1 MAAPIRV
8 RSDLSSDQVRAFSRS
23 CRDAGQVRRLLAIAT
38 ILDGGSRSEAARIAG
53 VTLQIIRDWVLRFNE
68 DGIAGLHGTLRLR
81 QASVVNGWLPHMVN
95 ETLLSRT
102 EVAAFGRAGC

>member
-23 CRDAGQVRRLLAIAT
+23 SMDAGQVRRLLAIAT
-38 ILDGGSRSEAARIAG
+38 SLDGGSRSEAARIAG

-68 DGIAGLHGTLRLR
+68 AGIAGLATRKAGLSGISCVGGH
-81 QASVVNGWLPHMVN
+81 NG
-95 ETLLSRT
+95 
-102 EVAAFGRAGC
+102 